1 MMDRPSLPCQTGSMS
16 KARSRNTNTEPEI
29 VRRTARWDFLS
40 SLLPN
45 LAGVIGQGVMLVFML
60 VGHNYLYLV
69 FLVPGLISSLA
80 FVFIIV
86 VRYEEEKRRL
96 QSQKKT
102 AGLGDRPESSKD
114 SALTHPGTSPFSGEG
129 ISSPG
134 DPLQVSANA
143 LGQYLPAEES
153 PVSGIKEGQ
162 ADSLNWRR
170 IVALWLRSDSS
181 PQAAVLSSSATTHSD
196 AVEVGMPPA
205 TVDSSDFPRPSSLS
219 IILGSCLLPGKD
231 APQKAPLAIDLNRQG
246 PHALVAGTTGSGKSL
261 FLENWC
267 LSLACH
273 YSPQELHFI
282 FLDFKGGAT
291 FQTLRRLPHTVG
303 NVSDLDIAHA
313 LRALLAIEEELKR
326 RETLVQEQR
335 CSNIDQLSDP
345 PARLIIVVDE
355 FHALKE
361 ALPDY
366 IPRLVSLA
374 ALGRS
379 LGMHLIACTQ
389 SPMGQISNEMKANLS
404 LHICLRVRDPLQSI
418 DLLSTPL
425 AASISP
431 QEPGIGY
438 LNDGDS
444 CFPFRCFTRSPHES
458 QRLVSGIKAA
468 ARFMACARNER
479 PTIRLFSRPLPRS
492 LPWAELPPAKEPS
505 LSSLLLGLQDDGVV
519 TSPWFLPLDGR
530 TLAVI
535 APRGCGKSTV
545 LAIIL
550 RSFLALHSGQGPPP
564 NRLALCDDAEPF
576 LDPFAGAGLP
586 KAPGPSFGKFSQD
599 SLNDQDRA
607 SPIPPLAQ
615 DLKEAVACPG
625 VSFIHSREDFTH
637 ADRDPHTTLIYTVS
651 EAHLV
656 HYPQNCQARIIIPSR
671 DKATDL
677 LWGLPSELLSDTYL
691 GKSRIPGRGF
701 YWEETPIPVQFF
713 TQLDG
718 GTP

>member
-1 MMDRPSLPCQTGSMS
+1 MN
-16 KARSRNTNTEPEI
+16 KARSRNTNAEPEM

-69 FLVPGLISSLA
+69 FLVPGLISSFA

-86 VRYEEEKRRL
+86 VRYEEEKHRL
-96 QSQKKT
+96 RSREKT
-102 AGLGDRPESSKD
+102 AGLGDRLGSSQDSGLPHPE
-114 SALTHPGTSPFSGEG
+114 AFPLPGEG

-134 DPLQVSANA
+134 DPLQVNANT
-143 LGQYLPAEES
+143 LGRYLPAEES
-153 PVSGIKEGQ
+153 PVSETEEGQ
-162 ADSLNWRR
+162 IDSLDWRR
-170 IVALWLRSDSS
+170 IVALWLRSDSP
-181 PQAAVLSSSATTHSD
+181 PQAAVLSSSSATHSD
-196 AVEVGMPPA
+196 AFGVGTPLA
-205 TVDSSDFPRPSSLS
+205 TVDSSKPSRPSSLS

-231 APQKAPLAIDLNRQG
+231 TPQKAPLTIDLNRQG

-267 LSLACH
+267 LSLACRH
-273 YSPQELHFI
+273 SPQELHFV

-326 RETLVQEQR
+326 RETLVQEQW
-335 CSNIDQLSDP
+335 CSNIDQLPDP
-345 PARLIIVVDE
+345 PARLLIVIDE

-418 DLLSTPL
+418 DLLSTPQ

-431 QEPGIGY
+431 QDPGIGY

-458 QRLVSGIKAA
+458 QRLVSEIRAA
-468 ARFMACARNER
+468 ARFVACARNER

-492 LPWAELPPAKEPS
+492 LSWTELQPAKGTFP
-505 LSSLLLGLQDDGVV
+505 SSLLLGLQDDGVV
-519 TSPWFLPLDGR
+519 TSSWFLPLDGR

-535 APRGCGKSTV
+535 APRGCGKSTI

-550 RSFLALHSGQGPPP
+550 HSFLALHSGPPP

-576 LDPFAGAGLP
+576 LDPFADASLP
-586 KAPGPSFGKFSQD
+586 EASKASFEKSSQGHPLD
-599 SLNDQDRA
+599 GQDRTGPV
-607 SPIPPLAQ
+607 SPLAQ
-615 DLKEAVACPG
+615 DLKEAVACSD

-718 GTP
+718 GIP